1 MLVDILYMVKSNINL
16 ISSSFRAQDGGLCL
30 YLFYSH
36 SIPSTYLYFKNKYVC
51 TVSAIPKEHNYI
63 GLYLLYLSIC
73 FTWPNVKSF

>member
-1 MLVDILYMVKSNINL
+1 MFVDILYMVKSSINL
-16 ISSSFRAQDGGLCL
+16 ISSSCRAQDGSLCF

-63 GLYLLYLSIC
+63 GMYLLCLSIC
-73 FTWPNVKSF
+73 FTWSNVK